1 MNLIPYDFPITR
13 LLQQQFQEEE
23 HMAYQERAM
32 KAYAHGVTNFRTE
45 IEFTKTGG
53 EISKSI
59 EGVLLTLNTKLEKC
73 KSDIA
78 EICKRREIDPKE
90 VIEAGSDEQAV
101 GTYSMKAE
109 TNMGP
114 RHSNALVRELQ
125 EDLTNLRRF
134 GMMVESYNGDI
145 SSLQRIQKNID
156 EDANFK
162 LSFDEL
168 TNFGF

>member
-1 MNLIPYDFPITR
+1 MNPYNNPLTAFLEQIREVKPI
-13 LLQQQFQEEE
+13 
-23 HMAYQERAM
+23 MAYQERAM
-32 KAYAHGVTNFRTE
+32 KAYAHGVSNFHTE
-45 IEFTKTGG
+45 IEFTKSGE

-59 EGVLLTLNTKLEKC
+59 DGVLSKLNTKLEQC
-73 KSDIA
+73 KADIA

-90 VIEAGSDEQAV
+90 VIEAGSDENAI

-109 TNMGP
+109 TSMGA

-145 SSLQRIQKNID
+145 SALLRIQKNID
-156 EDANFK
+156 PKANFK
-162 LSFDEL
+162 LSFSEL